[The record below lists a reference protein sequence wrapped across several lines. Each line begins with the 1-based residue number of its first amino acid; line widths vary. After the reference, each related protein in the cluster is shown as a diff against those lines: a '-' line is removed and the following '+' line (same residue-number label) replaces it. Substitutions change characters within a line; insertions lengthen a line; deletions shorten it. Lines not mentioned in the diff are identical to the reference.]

1 MDDLLRH
8 RCIQIIYLSAQT
20 DYDDNSI
27 GKNAYVQ
34 DIEEENKVP
43 IAVGSIS
50 VNGVPASSSMA
61 ASVET
66 GDTVSFSGD
75 NSYDSDGSIVKYEWI
90 ILGDNG
96 EIKFNQENFNYIFN
110 EEGTYGITLTVT
122 DDKDDM
128 SSWEGNV
135 IVSEKEILA
144 SGGDNE
150 ESNLL
155 LYGGGTAVILG
166 LLGVI
171 GLRYFR
177 SDEEDDFFDFEDAG
191 PVNLACPSC
200 GGVIAIT
207 TDQRPIQVECPM
219 CQSQFVIRE

>member
-1 MDDLLRH
+1 M
-8 RCIQIIYLSAQT
+8 
-20 DYDDNSI
+20 
-27 GKNAYVQ
+27 
-34 DIEEENKVP
+34 
-43 IAVGSIS
+43 
-50 VNGVPASSSMA
+50 
-61 ASVET
+61 
-66 GDTVSFSGD
+66 
-75 NSYDSDGSIVKYEWI
+75 
-90 ILGDNG
+90 
-96 EIKFNQENFNYIFN
+96 
-110 EEGTYGITLTVT
+110 TVT

-155 LYGGGTAVILG
+155 LYGGGTAIILG

-177 SDEEDDFFDFEDAG
+177 SGDEDDFFDFEDAG

-207 TDQRPIQVECPM
+207 TEQRPIQVACPM